1 MNLKIKQT
9 NQFKKSIKKLSKQSK
24 SMLDKQVRNI
34 AENPLLGVLK
44 KGDLDFLRVH
54 KFKIANQQYLL
65 GYTFQEDIMTL
76 TLLRLG
82 SHENFYRDLKR

>member
-1 MNLKIKQT
+1 
-9 NQFKKSIKKLSKQSK
+9 
-24 SMLDKQVRNI
+24 MLDKQVKNI